1 MLCVRDQKVHAT
13 TVLNFHQ
20 TPLTIEAPIDA
31 PLATQTLDDA
41 AAGRRARSMH
51 RGDRQLPRRDFRC
64 PVARPHNNKLSG
76 LIDAAEHELMPPT
89 PKVDT
94 EPRKEPCASRSQRA

>member
-1 MLCVRDQKVHAT
+1 MTAPPGGALAACIVAT
-13 TVLNFHQ
+13 ANCHDEFFGALY
-20 TPLTIEAPIDA
+20 A
-31 PLATQTLDDA
+31 
-41 AAGRRARSMH
+41 
-51 RGDRQLPRRDFRC
+51 
-64 PVARPHNNKLSG
+64 VARPHNNKLSG